1 MSALMGLRTWK
12 KEMSD
17 LANKDSQMI
26 KTKMGDVQY
35 SDIGS
40 GPVILHS
47 HGSPGGCYSGPLAF
61 DFYEGSHLPPRAI
74 DDGTTTGGKV

>member
-17 LANKDSQMI
+17 LANKYSQMI

-35 SDIGS
+35 TDIGS

-47 HGSPGGCYSGPLAF
+47 HGSPGGCDSGPPCL
-61 DFYEGSHLPPRAI
+61 
-74 DDGTTTGGKV
+74 

>member
-26 KTKMGDVQY
+26 KTKMGDV
-35 SDIGS
+35 
-40 GPVILHS
+40 
-47 HGSPGGCYSGPLAF
+47 
-61 DFYEGSHLPPRAI
+61 
-74 DDGTTTGGKV
+74 